1 MHLIISTN
9 LTPKSKARILAD
21 YSKRIFNAKNMDAE
35 IIDLSE
41 IELPL
46 CDGKKCYENSMVQE
60 LTKTIR
66 NAESL
71 LIVSPIYN
79 YDVNAAAKN
88 LLELTGSGWN
98 EKIVGFIC
106 NAGGEKSYM
115 SVMPY
120 ANSLMLDHRCHIIP
134 RFVYAAGS
142 AFTDQILTDNDIK
155 RRIEELVS
163 TIIDWSS

>member
-9 LTPKSKARILAD
+9 LSPNSKTRLLAD
-21 YSKRIFNAKNMDAE
+21 VAQTYFLSKNIETN
-35 IIDLSE
+35 IIDLAE
-41 IELPL
+41 IELPQ
-46 CDGKKCYENSMVQE
+46 CDGKVCYTNSTVQDV
-60 LTKTIR
+60 TKTITE
-66 NAESL
+66 AESL

-79 YDVNAAAKN
+79 YDLNAAAKN

-115 SVMPY
+115 SVMPF
-120 ANSLMLDHRCHIIP
+120 ANSLMLDHRCLIIP
-134 RFVYAAGS
+134 RFVYVTGS
-142 AFTDQILTDNDIK
+142 AFTNQLLTDDDI
-155 RRIEELVS
+155 RQRIEELVS